1 MLHYMLGSRSLYAPL
16 KDHKIGTTKNLTSI
30 KHKININ
37 NFFVDKDMQSKHI
50 VDILS
55 VGFNLKYKYV
65 INKAGIMERTSNI

>member
-1 MLHYMLGSRSLYAPL
+1 
-16 KDHKIGTTKNLTSI
+16 
-30 KHKININ
+30 
-37 NFFVDKDMQSKHI
+37 MQSKHI